1 VRHQFGTRL
10 SPWPPWDSLGFG
22 GVDLGG
28 HGLVVFISRDDAGG
42 PFLAHNG
49 TPSSV
54 HFIYCH
60 LKFTM

>member
-1 VRHQFGTRL
+1 MRHQFGTRL
-10 SPWPPWDSLGFG
+10 SPWDSLGFG

-28 HGLVVFISRDDAGG
+28 HGPVVSRDDAGG